1 MICEVNGVQLYY
13 EKCGEGRPIILV
25 HGNGESHEIFDVLID
40 ELRATHTVYAVDSR
54 GHGESSRGV
63 AVSYALMA
71 EDYRLFIQKLK
82 IEKPIWYGFSDGG
95 IIGLLLA
102 LQAPELLGKLIISGA
117 NLNPQ
122 GLKWHTRLLMWPAAR
137 RGDALYQMMLREP
150 QIPARALRRITVP
163 TVVLAGA
170 HDCIRPAHT
179 ALIAENIPGSV
190 LEIIP
195 HESHGSYI
203 VHSEKLYPILKK
215 YL

>member
-40 ELRATHTVYAVDSR
+40 ALRRTHTVYAVDSR
-54 GHGESSRGV
+54 GHGRSSKRV
-63 AVSYALMA
+63 AISYALMA
-71 EDYRLFIQKLK
+71 EDYRAFIETLG
-82 IEKPIWYGFSDGG
+82 IEKPVWYGFSDGG
-95 IIGLLLA
+95 IIGLMLA
-102 LQAPELLGKLIISGA
+102 LQAPDLLGKLIISGA
-117 NLNPQ
+117 NLNPK
-122 GLKWHTRLLMWPAAR
+122 GLKWQARLSMWPAAL

-150 QIPARALRRITVP
+150 QLPARVLKRIKVP

-170 HDCIRPAHT
+170 YDCIRSAHT
-179 ALIAENIPGSV
+179 ALIAESIPGSV

-195 HESHGSYI
+195 HATHGSYI
-203 VHSEKLYPILKK
+203 VHSDKLYPILKK